1 MRRVSANMRI
11 GVQPLTAWRSS
22 HQATLRLKSTVRE
35 IPPGPGQ
42 ESGRAMA
49 ENDAGFGRVEFQPRK
64 ALETCREK
72 RSLVAAV
79 LFLARA
85 QKEACLR
92 MRRNCQAESRGQAN
106 VARAPKLGSRGESA
120 TPAWRRIGRR
130 IRFATA
136 SGTLAL
142 GSSRGR
148 GSSGGLSSAALI
160 AGTAGGK

>member
-1 MRRVSANMRI
+1 MSANVRI

-49 ENDAGFGRVEFQPRK
+49 ESDAGFGRVEFQPRE

-79 LFLARA
+79 PFLARA

-92 MRRNCQAESRGQAN
+92 MRRNCQAESRGQAT

-120 TPAWRRIGRR
+120 PPAWRRMDGFG
-130 IRFATA
+130 FATA
-136 SGTLAL
+136 SGTLAS